1 MFEQPIHKQAKINI
15 TPLID
20 IIFQLVIF
28 FMLSTTFIKTEAL
41 DVFVAE
47 DSKAVPQG
55 AAQKVSDFYDSEQFK
70 IEVFADSRIVLNGY
84 ELELQNLK
92 SALTDK
98 LGAKPDQKIE
108 VIAREGSNVQGLVD
122 IIDLVKKS
130 NATNISID
138 SL

>member
-1 MFEQPIHKQAKINI
+1 
-15 TPLID
+15 
-20 IIFQLVIF
+20 
-28 FMLSTTFIKTEAL
+28 MLSTTFIKTEAL

-98 LGAKPDQKIE
+98 LGAKPNQKIE